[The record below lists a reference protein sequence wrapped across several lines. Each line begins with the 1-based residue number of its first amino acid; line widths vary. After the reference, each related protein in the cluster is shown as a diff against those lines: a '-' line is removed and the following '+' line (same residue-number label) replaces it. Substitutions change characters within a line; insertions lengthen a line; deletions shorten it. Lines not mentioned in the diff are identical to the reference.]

1 MKKCPFC
8 GADIEENAQFCLYC
22 MTSLT
27 EKEQILVHKQ
37 KKPQGLLILA
47 AIVAA
52 AIILLLLLLGRRD
65 VQNTKGQTTDITVT
79 TATTETTM
87 APTTQA
93 TTAPTVETT
102 TETTE
107 AETEPTQATT
117 QPTTKPSSKP
127 DRPTEPEPESTQPA
141 TQPTEPETQPT
152 TQPTQPETE
161 PTTEPTEPTTQP
173 TTQPTEPG
181 DPSHAHSFTV
191 KKATYK
197 FLATGAD
204 CVNPATYYYSC
215 SCGAKGTDTFP
226 SGNAMGHTIE
236 RMPGTSERCTT
247 PGSTGGTYCTTCQ
260 TVITPPTTIPPS
272 GHKFYLSSSTPTC
285 SRCRTQGTFNIISAG
300 FPAVSE
306 DEHYQINSC
315 SYYVYREGT
324 NWVTLILSITNL
336 HPSEETFALT
346 VSLVSTDGRTMG
358 SNPDNIIVSEAGETA
373 YWWADVYIPSPS
385 GTYVIYP

>member
-65 VQNTKGQTTDITVT
+65 VQNTKGQTTDTTVT
-79 TATTETTM
+79 TATTETTTVS
-87 APTTQA
+87 TTQA
-93 TTAPTVETT
+93 TTTPTE
-102 TETTE
+102 ETTE
-107 AETEPTQATT
+107 ATTEETAEATQAAS
-117 QPTTKPSSKP
+117 QPTAKPSGKP
-127 DRPTEPEPESTQPA
+127 DRPTEPEPESTQP
-141 TQPTEPETQPT
+141 TTHPTEPETQPT

-173 TTQPTEPG
+173 TTQPTEP
-181 DPSHAHSFTV
+181 DNPSHSHSFTV
-191 KKATYK
+191 KKATYE
-197 FLATGAD
+197 FLATEAN
-204 CVNPATYYYSC
+204 CVNPCTFYYSC

-226 SGNAMGHTIE
+226 SGNAKGH
-236 RMPGTSERCTT
+236 
-247 PGSTGGTYCTTCQ
+247 Q
-260 TVITPPTTIPPS
+260 
-272 GHKFYLSSSTPTC
+272 FNLSSSIPTC
-285 SRCRTQGTFNIISAG
+285 SKCRKQGTFNIISAG
-300 FPAVSE
+300 FPAVSN
-306 DEHYQINSC
+306 DGHYQINSC
-315 SYYVYREGT
+315 SYYAYREGT

-336 HPSEETFALT
+336 HPSEDTFALT

-358 SNPDNIIVSEAGETA
+358 SNPDNIILSAPGETA